1 MASSPSTLPTTTDPV
16 AVPPSGPGAL
26 SGFESRCSCGLVL
39 RSSLLQ
45 ALRNDLADHA
55 RYHERKGR

>member
-1 MASSPSTLPTTTDPV
+1 MTHTTTTIQ
-16 AVPPSGPGAL
+16 AVGPSGPGAL

-45 ALRNDLADHA
+45 ALRNDVADHV
-55 RYHERKGR
+55 RYHEARKGR